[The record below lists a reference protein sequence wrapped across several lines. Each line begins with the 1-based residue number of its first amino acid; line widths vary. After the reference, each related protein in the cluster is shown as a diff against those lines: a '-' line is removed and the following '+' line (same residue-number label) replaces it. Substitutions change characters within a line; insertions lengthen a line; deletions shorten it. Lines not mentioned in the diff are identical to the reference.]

1 MPHRRLV
8 VCGHLKRSN
17 RLIRGNKSSD
27 HFVAARRRRAMGVG
41 WNRTTDRT
49 ERGGFS
55 AGHFQNKQT
64 VPWIRHLAK
73 RLLLELI
80 RD

>member
-8 VCGHLKRSN
+8 VCGHLKISN

-41 WNRTTDRT
+41 WNRTTT
-49 ERGGFS
+49 ELSGEAFLPGIS
-55 AGHFQNKQT
+55 KINKQCRGSGT
-64 VPWIRHLAK
+64 
-73 RLLLELI
+73 LL
-80 RD
+80 RDFCWN